1 MFDPIT
7 EDPHVDSLHPPSNQN
22 IRIGQMNALLHHAG
36 GSHPRPAVLL
46 LHGFPGWERNFDL
59 AHVYR
64 RAGFHALV
72 IHYRGA
78 WGSSG
83 VFSFQNALEDAQTAL
98 TWLQNHKDVDS
109 SHIAVLGHSMGG
121 WIALA
126 TAAKTHVPT
135 IAIAPANFG
144 KYARP
149 LSTPEARAVWLE
161 WCIKTI
167 APLNADAEDLTDE
180 LIEHQKIWNLE
191 YLAPDLE
198 MPLMLFGAEQ
208 DAIASCTIDYAQT
221 PLVALLLKKPKIL
234 NLPTDHSF
242 STHRIAVA
250 RASLIFLQKHLET
263 FK

>member
-1 MFDPIT
+1 MFDPIA
-7 EDPHVDSLHPPSNQN
+7 EDPHVDSLHPPGNQSV
-22 IRIGQMNALLHHAG
+22 RIGQMNGLLHHAG

-59 AHVYR
+59 AHAYR

-78 WGSSG
+78 WGSAG
-83 VFSFQNALEDAQTAL
+83 TFSFNHALEDAQTAL
-98 TWLQNHKDVDS
+98 AWLGNHKDVDS
-109 SHIAVLGHSMGG
+109 SHLAIVGHSMGG
-121 WIALA
+121 WLALA
-126 TAAKTHVPT
+126 TAAKTHIPT

-144 KYARP
+144 KYAQS
-149 LSTPEARAVWLE
+149 LTTPEAREAWIT
-161 WCIKTI
+161 WCNTTI
-167 APLNADAEDLTDE
+167 APLNANAEELTDE
-180 LIEHQKIWNLE
+180 LISNQKTWHLEH
-191 YLAPDLE
+191 LAPYLE
-198 MPLMLFGAEQ
+198 MPLLLFGAEH
-208 DAIASCTIDYAQT
+208 DTVAACTIEFVQK
-221 PLVALLLKKPKIL
+221 PLLAVLPKKPKLL